1 MRGQSVILKPVGALG
16 QQWSEAVGAQL
27 GLISVL
33 TEAAHRFMHRDAAH
47 DSEDQQ
53 AKVVILDRMHY
64 AHIHSTGVNKKH
76 EKFIFEYRVFSQK
89 LYLNMWCFEKVHICI
104 PNMR

>member
-53 AKVVILDRMHY
+53 AKVVILNRMHY
-64 AHIHSTGVNKKH
+64 AHIHSTVQVYVPLNCK
-76 EKFIFEYRVFSQK
+76 YSMCK
-89 LYLNMWCFEKVHICI
+89 LQSV
-104 PNMR
+104 

>member
-1 MRGQSVILKPVGALG
+1 MRSSELFSCVTANEACHLSIFATVAAYAAVTALVDVT
-16 QQWSEAVGAQL
+16 A
-27 GLISVL
+27 
-33 TEAAHRFMHRDAAH
+33 
-47 DSEDQQ
+47 
-53 AKVVILDRMHY
+53 
-64 AHIHSTGVNKKH
+64 GVNKKH